1 MQIFSLYSIII
12 KSEGD
17 HVNKLYKKNSYSI
30 SRYYHRFFLSGC
42 EKERYYKYTLVLDN
56 AFNTINKVD
65 IFTLGKTEQE
75 VLKKS
80 GTTSIKYCSIWIT
93 NLTFRIEAITSL
105 RI

>member
-1 MQIFSLYSIII
+1 MLTSCIKKSFTLLVVIIT
-12 KSEGD
+12 
-17 HVNKLYKKNSYSI
+17 V
-30 SRYYHRFFLSGC
+30 FFLSGC

-65 IFTLGKTEQE
+65 IFTLGKRNRKF
-75 VLKKS
+75 LKKS